1 MVVWGLP
8 VLNSENL
15 FCLRCN
21 RELDA
26 GVKSVT
32 VYMFAQ
38 TVGVRPRQKSSGQKI
53 CFCTQCCVS
62 LAMGPPP
69 EGALNMS
76 AWRMIREMV
85 GADPALTAAA
95 WQDLQEV
102 AGLLPVPAD
111 GNPEPVRRIAGGS
124 FEF

>member
-1 MVVWGLP
+1 
-8 VLNSENL
+8 
-15 FCLRCN
+15 
-21 RELDA
+21 
-26 GVKSVT
+26 
-32 VYMFAQ
+32 
-38 TVGVRPRQKSSGQKI
+38 
-53 CFCTQCCVS
+53 
-62 LAMGPPP
+62 
-69 EGALNMS
+69 MS

-95 WQDLQEV
+95 WHDLQEV

>member
-1 MVVWGLP
+1 
-8 VLNSENL
+8 
-15 FCLRCN
+15 
-21 RELDA
+21 
-26 GVKSVT
+26 
-32 VYMFAQ
+32 
-38 TVGVRPRQKSSGQKI
+38 
-53 CFCTQCCVS
+53 
-62 LAMGPPP
+62 MGPPP

-95 WQDLQEV
+95 WHDLQEV